1 LADPLR
7 YLTKNSVPINPG
19 KFDFSNV
26 KDCSLP
32 IKRKYLPKP
41 KKGEIYGTFN
51 NDMCFERGLEKL
63 KKIKGVDVNVLDSH
77 TIKVTLKR
85 KSDDALEEQVNGAIR
100 SSKGY
105 VEVELDTIN
114 VLNSGKGKK
123 KEDSGV
129 LDTPF
134 YG

>member
-1 LADPLR
+1 MPR
-7 YLTKNSVPINPG
+7 
-19 KFDFSNV
+19 
-26 KDCSLP
+26 
-32 IKRKYLPKP
+32 P

-51 NDMCFERGLEKL
+51 NEMCFERGLEKL
-63 KKIKGVDVNVLDSH
+63 RKIKGIDIDVLDSH
-77 TIKVTLKR
+77 TIKIVLK
-85 KSDDALEEQVNGAIR
+85 KKGDDAPENEVNEAIR

-114 VLNSGKGKK
+114 VLNSGNHKK

>member
-1 LADPLR
+1 M
-7 YLTKNSVPINPG
+7 
-19 KFDFSNV
+19 
-26 KDCSLP
+26 
-32 IKRKYLPKP
+32 PKP

-63 KKIKGVDVNVLDSH
+63 KGLENIDIDVLDSH
-77 TIKVTLKR
+77 TIKIVLKK
-85 KSDDALEEQVNGAIR
+85 KSEELEEAVNNAIR

-105 VEVELDTIN
+105 VEIELETIN
-114 VLNSGKGKK
+114 ALKVPKEKKG
-123 KEDSGV
+123 DSGV

>member
-1 LADPLR
+1 MQIKVLSKQSLDSAVRLKADELKLIIR
-7 YLTKNSVPINPG
+7 NSM
-19 KFDFSNV
+19 
-26 KDCSLP
+26 
-32 IKRKYLPKP
+32 PKP

-63 KKIKGVDVNVLDSH
+63 QKIKGIDINVLDSH
-77 TIKVTLKR
+77 TIKILLK
-85 KSDDALEEQVNGAIR
+85 KKTDDELENQVNEAIR

-105 VEVELDTIN
+105 VEVELETVN
-114 VLNSGKGKK
+114 ALKVRKEKGKG
-123 KEDSGV
+123 DSGV

>member
-1 LADPLR
+1 MPR
-7 YLTKNSVPINPG
+7 
-19 KFDFSNV
+19 
-26 KDCSLP
+26 
-32 IKRKYLPKP
+32 P

-63 KKIKGVDVNVLDSH
+63 KKIKGIDIDVLDSH
-77 TIKVTLKR
+77 TIKILLK
-85 KSDDALEEQVNGAIR
+85 KKNDDSTENMVNEAIR

-114 VLNSGKGKK
+114 VLNSGKDKK
-123 KEDSGV
+123 KEGDSGV

>member
-1 LADPLR
+1 M
-7 YLTKNSVPINPG
+7 
-19 KFDFSNV
+19 
-26 KDCSLP
+26 
-32 IKRKYLPKP
+32 PKP

-63 KKIKGVDVNVLDSH
+63 KKIENIDINVLDSH
-77 TIKVTLKR
+77 TIKIILKR
-85 KSDDALEEQVNGAIR
+85 KNAELEELVNEAIR

-105 VEVELDTIN
+105 VELDLDYINTIRIP
-114 VLNSGKGKK
+114 KEKK
-123 KEDSGV
+123 PDSGV

>member
-1 LADPLR
+1 M
-7 YLTKNSVPINPG
+7 
-19 KFDFSNV
+19 
-26 KDCSLP
+26 
-32 IKRKYLPKP
+32 PKP

-51 NDMCFERGLEKL
+51 NDMCYERGLEKL
-63 KKIKGVDVNVLDSH
+63 KRIKGIEIDPLDSH
-77 TIKVTLKR
+77 TIKIILKK
-85 KSDDALEEQVNGAIR
+85 KSDDAIEAQVNEAIR

-105 VEVELDTIN
+105 VEVELDTVN
-114 VLNSGKGKK
+114 VLNSGKDKK

>member
-1 LADPLR
+1 MPW
-7 YLTKNSVPINPG
+7 
-19 KFDFSNV
+19 
-26 KDCSLP
+26 
-32 IKRKYLPKP
+32 P

-63 KKIKGVDVNVLDSH
+63 KKIKGIDIDVLDSH
-77 TIKVTLKR
+77 TIKVSLKR
-85 KSDDALEEQVNGAIR
+85 KSDAELEESVNEAIR

-105 VEVELDTIN
+105 VEVELETIN
-114 VLNSGKGKK
+114 ALKLGKGEKESEAKK
-123 KEDSGV
+123 GDSGV